1 MRKRESS
8 ASSQPVSRRSFLS
21 RSVSAGT
28 GASAFTIIRPELVRG
43 AGKEKLRAGLVG
55 VGGRGRQAVV
65 DILTGTENV
74 EVVALGDLFED
85 KLESNLAWMR
95 DASLHPKIQDRVKV
109 DAEHH
114 FTGFDAYKKV
124 IASDVDI
131 VMLCTPPVYRPMHFE
146 AAVEANKHV
155 FCEKPFG
162 TDPVGVRRF
171 MAAARKSEQK
181 KLTVMAGAQRRSNP
195 AYIETVKKIK
205 DGAIGD
211 IVAAY
216 AQWIGGPVVKEKDRN
231 PRWGDGT
238 WQHRNWY
245 AFAWICGDQIVE
257 QHLHNIDAIN
267 WVMGT
272 HPDKVVASGGA
283 AWRPREAAYGN
294 IYDHIYADFT
304 YPNGV
309 HMSSH
314 CRQYPAG
321 CYGNIGERRGE
332 RTGESVAGTKGR
344 SNCRDLAGDP
354 KRQFTP
360 YVQEHIEMVR
370 SIRGDG
376 PYVNLAMAVAESTM
390 TCIMGRESAY
400 SGLEI
405 TWDMIMKSQLD
416 LLPKDLSYDAKLE
429 VPPLPVPGVYKFI

>member
-1 MRKRESS
+1 M
-8 ASSQPVSRRSFLS
+8 
-21 RSVSAGT
+21 
-28 GASAFTIIRPELVRG
+28 RG
-43 AGKEKLRAGLVG
+43 AGKEKLKAGLIG

-65 DILTGTENV
+65 DLLTGTENV

-95 DASLHPKIQDRVKV
+95 DASAHPRIQDRLKV
-109 DAEHH
+109 DAEHR

-124 IASDVDI
+124 IASGVDI
-131 VMLCTPPVYRPMHFE
+131 VMLCTPPVYRPIHFE

-195 AYIETVKKIK
+195 AYIETVRKIH

-216 AQWIGGPVVKEKDRN
+216 AQWIGGPVIKEKDRN
-231 PRWGDGT
+231 PKWGDTT

-245 AFAWICGDQIVE
+245 AYAWICGDQIVE

-267 WVMGT
+267 WVMGA
-272 HPDKVVASGGA
+272 HPDRVVASGGA
-283 AWRPREAAYGN
+283 AWRPREPAYGN

-304 YPNGV
+304 YPNGA
-309 HMSSH
+309 HLSSH

-332 RTGESVAGTKGR
+332 RTGENVVGTKGR
-344 SNCRDLAGDP
+344 SNCRDLAGDV

-370 SIRGDG
+370 SIRGEG
-376 PYVNLAMAVAESTM
+376 PYINLAMAVAESTM

-416 LLPKDLSYDAKLE
+416 LLPKVLSYDAKLE